1 MGVLKRMRR
10 STLGIDANRMHV
22 KTRQA
27 AMYNP
32 MIYAETC
39 FSGRSQLTMK
49 QLQEM
54 SISRQSQKEL

>member
-1 MGVLKRMRR
+1 MDTLKRMRK

-27 AMYNP
+27 AMYHP
-32 MIYAETC
+32 MTYAETC

-54 SISRQSQKEL
+54 SINRQIKKEL